1 MGKIIQQEKKILIEE
16 AIKTEIV
23 ISKALIN
30 ILISKQIISE
40 EELIKS
46 IGEIRYEQQTIM
58 YGES

>member
-23 ISKALIN
+23 ISQALIN